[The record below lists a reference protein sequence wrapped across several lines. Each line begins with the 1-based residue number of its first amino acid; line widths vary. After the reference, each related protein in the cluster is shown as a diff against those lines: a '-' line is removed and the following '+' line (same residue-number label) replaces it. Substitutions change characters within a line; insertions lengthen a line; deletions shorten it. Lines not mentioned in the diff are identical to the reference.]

1 MKYFL
6 LQTDNLAN
14 LGHIS
19 AHTIWL
25 IVQPLCWRAAA
36 ESKNRTYL
44 TTYDIIKSMR
54 RNLFLYLALACF
66 IGLIAIFVVD
76 GYLGI
81 YDTVYITA
89 GEQEYKVEADVWLRQ
104 WPTYAPAPI
113 EYYVEEGK
121 GFYIMPT
128 NRGDKIS
135 FRYEV
140 DNRLFSTYKV
150 DIEVSAWHSQ
160 QKVRDLV
167 SQLMSITAF
176 DKGELEWVVDNTE
189 LLPTDILP
197 EQSYEYSVII
207 KRGEIERRI
216 VVSIN
221 PLDYR

>member
-1 MKYFL
+1 MRL
-6 LQTDNLAN
+6 IIRSENLN
-14 LGHIS
+14 
-19 AHTIWL
+19 TFWL
-25 IVQPLCWRAAA
+25 IVQPPCWRAAA
-36 ESKNRTYL
+36 ESKNLTYL
-44 TTYDIIKSMR
+44 MTYGIIKSMR

-66 IGLIAIFVVD
+66 VGLIAIFVVD

-81 YDTVYITA
+81 YDTVYIIA

-113 EYYVEEGK
+113 QYAPMPVEGGK
-121 GFYIMPT
+121 GFYIMPAS
-128 NRGDKIS
+128 RGDKIS
-135 FRYEV
+135 FRYKV

-150 DIEVSAWHSQ
+150 DIEVSVWHSQ

-167 SQLMSITAF
+167 SQPMSITAF

-207 KRGEIERRI
+207 KRGEIERRM

-221 PLDYR
+221 PLVYK